1 MISYT
6 EDTFHTPFH
15 LEENK
20 LMKTHILLTIA
31 SFLATCL
38 FAQNNETTE
47 QISNAHFDGHLN
59 VSFAM
64 SNRFD
69 FASSNPSHHLNLGLG
84 IEADFGCQIARP
96 IYVGGG
102 LGYHG
107 YTGIGNGQMDSS
119 LPIFAKAIASIPTKS
134 VITPCFE
141 LSVGPN
147 FIWLNEGGTRIGP
160 YLRVGTGIEFEQKHK
175 LTLGYSMDMFHGGYI
190 MYSIAFNGG
199 K

>member
-1 MISYT
+1 MR
-6 EDTFHTPFH
+6 
-15 LEENK
+15 
-20 LMKTHILLTIA
+20 KTIFTILILLCVST
-31 SFLATCL
+31 LC
-38 FAQNNETTE
+38 AQSSETAE
-47 QISNAHFDGHLN
+47 QIRNAHFDGHLN

-119 LPIFAKAIASIPTKS
+119 LPIFAKAVASIPTRS
-134 VITPCFE
+134 AITPCFE

-160 YLRVGTGIEFEQKHK
+160 YLRIGTGIEFEQKHK